1 MLEKI
6 RIDHEPTI
14 LRSSEYFR
22 IHVSCRNGNIL
33 GDGKFVLL
41 PFMEGKLGQPTF
53 QQMPKERVPM
63 VSIMVPCYNEG
74 DNLDKAIPYLLQLR
88 YPNYELIFIN
98 DGSKDNTGEIIDRWA
113 KLMSASWRF
122 TKKTKVKPVH

>member
-1 MLEKI
+1 MNQQFLEA
-6 RIDHEPTI
+6 
-14 LRSSEYFR
+14 
-22 IHVSCRNGNIL
+22 
-33 GDGKFVLL
+33 
-41 PFMEGKLGQPTF
+41 
-53 QQMPKERVPM
+53 
-63 VSIMVPCYNEG
+63 VSIFVFMYPAGMAIYWVTASLGYYLLWKENSDNRLSNKCPKNAFRWSVLWCLAITKG